1 MVGAIRDITINEGLD
16 PRESIIVAGGGAAGL
31 AIGRLAEALGCRRV
45 LVPRTAAALS
55 ACGGQF
61 SDIVTE
67 FSISR
72 RADTNRFDATPVNEG
87 LALLESQLDE
97 FFDRLGTPQSARR
110 KEFFVE
116 ARYPYQVW
124 ELEVPL
130 AKSRFDGEG
139 DVAAMVESFHDVHE
153 RVFAVKEPGQYVEC
167 VYWKARA
174 IAALSKPELRQL
186 DLNGGGPAHD
196 RRRRAWLGIE
206 GGTEVQIFFGSSL
219 SAGERVDGPAIVEE
233 PTTTIVVYAGWTL
246 SVTASGD
253 YLLEAKGGRRD
264 GGAP

>member
-1 MVGAIRDITINEGLD
+1 M
-16 PRESIIVAGGGAAGL
+16 
-31 AIGRLAEALGCRRV
+31 
-45 LVPRTAAALS
+45 
-55 ACGGQF
+55 
-61 SDIVTE
+61 
-67 FSISR
+67 
-72 RADTNRFDATPVNEG
+72 NEG

-219 SAGERVDGPAIVEE
+219 SGERVDGPAIVEE
-233 PTTTIVVYAGWTL
+233 PTTTIVVYPGWTL
-246 SVTASGD
+246 SVTASRD
-253 YLLEAKGGRRD
+253 YLLEANGGRRD